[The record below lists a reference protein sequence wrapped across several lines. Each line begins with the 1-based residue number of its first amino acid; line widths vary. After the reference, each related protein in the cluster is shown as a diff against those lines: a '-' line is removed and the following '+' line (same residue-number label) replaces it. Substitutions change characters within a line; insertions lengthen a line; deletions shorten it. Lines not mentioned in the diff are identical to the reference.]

1 MIRRSIYRCML
12 LAAAIAAAGVPVHGA
27 KVREAAAAPQPAQ
40 FSGRAWLEKRA
51 ALWEEAMRLKEAYEG
66 CAASLKSPAENV
78 TVPIENYPDGTVKA
92 SISAKRAQFFLDSG
106 FVWGEGVTVSQFSQD
121 GEEQAKVT
129 AQNCVVDRKSKSGW
143 AQGQATITYGGTVVE
158 GAGVYFSLE
167 EEYVMITAGTKII
180 STDLKLGGLKL

>member
-1 MIRRSIYRCML
+1 MIRRSIYRRIVL
-12 LAAAIAAAGVPVHGA
+12 LAAVAAAGLPLYGA
-27 KVREAAAAPQPAQ
+27 KGREGAAAQQASQ

-51 ALWEEAMRLKEAYEG
+51 ALWDEAMRLREAYEN
-66 CAASLKSPAENV
+66 CVASLKAPAENV

-92 SISAKRAQFFLDSG
+92 SISAKRAQFFLDTG
-106 FVWGEGVTVSQFSQD
+106 FVWGEGVVVSQFSQT
-121 GEEQAKVT
+121 GEVQAKVT

-143 AQGQATITYGGTVVE
+143 AEGQATITYGGTVVE

-167 EEYVMITAGTKII
+167 EEYVMITEGTKII